1 MRSSIGGVWL
11 IGLVVTF
18 MLIFVSFLSL
28 SISYNKVF
36 KIKNEALT
44 FIEKYEG
51 LKDGNKGS
59 IQLINNYLLYNNYNT
74 MFTCEIGDY
83 GNRNLSSTNLELVN
97 NKKEK
102 YYYCISKKN
111 TGGSAVNLPNRS
123 KYFVTFFFNLNLPV
137 IGNLLT
143 FRVTGET
150 IDINFP
156 ADSLQ
161 FKPQ

>member
-1 MRSSIGGVWL
+1 MRTSIGGVWL

-36 KIKNEALT
+36 KIKNETLT

-51 LKDGNKGS
+51 LKDGSGGAV
-59 IQLINNYLLYNNYNT
+59 QLINNYLIQNNYNT
-74 MFTCEIGDY
+74 KSGCEVGEY
-83 GNRNLSSTNLELVN
+83 GSRNLNSSSLEYVS
-97 NKKEK
+97 NKNEK
-102 YYYCISKKN
+102 YYYCVSKKN
-111 TGGSAVNLPNRS
+111 TKINGLPNRS
-123 KYFVTFFFNLNLPV
+123 KYLVTFFFNFNLPV

-143 FRVTGET
+143 FKVTGET

-156 ADSLQ
+156 ADKLQ
-161 FKPQ
+161 YKPY